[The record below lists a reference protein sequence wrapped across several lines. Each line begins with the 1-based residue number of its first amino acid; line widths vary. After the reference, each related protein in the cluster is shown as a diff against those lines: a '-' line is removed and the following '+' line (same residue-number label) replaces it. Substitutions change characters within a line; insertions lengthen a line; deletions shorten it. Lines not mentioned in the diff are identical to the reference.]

1 MISLASLDDVKAY
14 PGMNTASQQDTAW
27 IDILIQSFSQIVE
40 TRTNRRLEY
49 KTWTEYASPAPCSRF
64 IQLAAFGLSTGTITS
79 VNEDLDGTFGAET
92 LIDSS
97 GYGYNP
103 ETGILFRRYSFWMP
117 GHRSVKI
124 VHTGGLMAT
133 TEATPPDLRMACVM
147 QVAFWYQRRNELGIT
162 QRTQAGG
169 AITVQGTSKILPE
182 VEEIINNYTLHQ
194 IAGGVI
200 TDYSGF
206 V

>member
-1 MISLASLDDVKAY
+1 MISLASLDEIKAY
-14 PGMNTASQQDTAW
+14 PGMNTASQQDTTW
-27 IDILIQSFSQIVE
+27 ITILIQAFSQLVE
-40 TRTNRRLEY
+40 TRTNRKLEY
-49 KTWTEYASPAPCSRF
+49 KSWTEYASPPPCSRF
-64 IQLAAFGLSTGTITS
+64 IQLAAFGTSSGSITS
-79 VNEDLDGTFGAET
+79 VSEDLDGVFGVDT
-92 LIDSS
+92 VLDP
-97 GYGYNP
+97 GDYGYDP
-103 ETGILFRRYSFWMP
+103 ETGMLFRRYTFWMP
-117 GHRSVKI
+117 GHRSVKV
-124 VHTGGLMAT
+124 VHTGGLMSAT
-133 TEATPPDLRMACVM
+133 EDVPADLKMACIM